1 MRLRL
6 HGLAAGL
13 LATLTAGLL
22 AQAQTSKPTFPT
34 GAPTPGIPEPQAP
47 RQTSPQ
53 APRTGIIRGRVLRLD
68 SGQPLGKVRVDIR
81 ATGVR
86 DLPTA
91 MTDEKGQYELKALPA
106 ARYTLSAYKGGFVTL
121 EYGQRRPNEPGRPV
135 DLADGEVLDRI
146 DFSLSS
152 GGVIAG
158 TVLDDAGEPMAGA
171 VVQALRPRYV
181 KGIRQ
186 VSPGPSRDVT
196 DDLGQFRLF
205 GLAPGSYVVSATAS
219 DGRSEVIRLAAAN
232 SVGSVATYYPGTLI
246 ATDARPVQVEA
257 GAEISGLSF
266 AIVPARLAS
275 ITGTVRTADGKVPV
289 EATLTLAQSVEG
301 GTSTR
306 GAAVKPDG
314 SFSIPSL
321 PAGRYTLTA
330 RLPPPSDQIAMTDV
344 TVVNAD
350 VTAAL
355 TLRKGDTARGRI
367 TFDAAAATA
376 DLQPSQ
382 VRVIPDAVGASLM
395 TLLSGVT
402 VRDDWTFEIP
412 ALVGRR
418 RLRVTVPQ
426 GWAVRSIRRGGADVT
441 DSTLDF
447 AGKDIDGI
455 VVQLTKQLTTV
466 AGQVTDARGQ
476 KVTDATVV
484 VFAEDR
490 DRWGPNSRFVRAA
503 RPDQDGRFSIQ
514 GLPAARYLA
523 VALDFL
529 EAGEETDPDALERLQ
544 RLGTRLTLGDAESK
558 TVDLKVSPAP

>member
-1 MRLRL
+1 
-6 HGLAAGL
+6 
-13 LATLTAGLL
+13 
-22 AQAQTSKPTFPT
+22 
-34 GAPTPGIPEPQAP
+34 
-47 RQTSPQ
+47 
-53 APRTGIIRGRVLRLD
+53 VLRLD
-68 SGQPLGKVRVDIR
+68 NGLPLGKVRVDIR

-86 DLPTA
+86 DLPVAT
-91 MTDEKGQYELKALPA
+91 TDEKGQYELNALPP

-135 DLADGEVLDRI
+135 ELADGEVLDRI
-146 DFSLSS
+146 DLALPP
-152 GGVIAG
+152 GGVITG

-171 VVQALRPRYV
+171 IVQALRPRYV

-186 VSPGPSRDVT
+186 LAATSSRDVT

-205 GLAPGSYVVSATAS
+205 GVAPGTYTVSATAS

-246 ATDARPVQVEA
+246 ATDARPVQVET
-257 GAEISGLSF
+257 GTEVSGLSF

-289 EATLTLAQSVEG
+289 EAALSLAQSVEG

-314 SFSIPSL
+314 SFAIPNL

-330 RLPPPSDQIAMTDV
+330 RLPPPSDQIAMADV
-344 TVVNAD
+344 TIVNAD
-350 VTAAL
+350 VAATL
-355 TLRKGDTARGRI
+355 TLRRGDAARGRV

-382 VRVIPDAVGASLM
+382 VRIFPDAVGSSLL
-395 TLLSGVT
+395 TQFSSAA

-412 ALVGRR
+412 ALIGKR

-426 GWAVRSIRRGGADVT
+426 GWAVRSIRRGGT
-441 DSTLDF
+441 DITDGTLDF

-455 VVQLTKQLTTV
+455 VVQLTQRLTTV
-466 AGQVTDARGQ
+466 AGQVSDARGQ

-484 VFAEDR
+484 VFADDR
-490 DRWGPNSRFVRAA
+490 DRWGPNTRFVRGA

-523 VALDFL
+523 VAMEFL
-529 EAGEETDPDALERLQ
+529 EAGEETDPEALERLQ
-544 RLGTRLTLGDAESK
+544 RLGTRFTLGEAELK
-558 TVDLKVSPAP
+558 TVDLKISPAP